1 MSEVTK
7 RKRAKL
13 ASVRKRAKLASV
25 APSEES
31 VWTGVFIL
39 LLEQGYFTIPA
50 TMASATPTV
59 QRPLFC
65 HTIVMAKLDWR
76 VLRMLFSVCNAYR
89 RIYLEE
95 DVYSL
100 AYFSLK
106 LEQNVECVNSH
117 LVCICRQNARLLM
130 LAMTQQRILERV
142 LVNGAVNNGP
152 GNLFD
157 WTLEYS
163 PSRIIAWISIRR
175 PSYEDLLYNS
185 SVGLVL
191 LLQVANHSANTVVF
205 GLPFAPW
212 TLSEFEHHVAGWLI
226 SFCMNWQHVDV

>member
-50 TMASATPTV
+50 TMAYAKPTI

-65 HTIVMAKLDWR
+65 HTIFMAKLDWR
-76 VLRMLFSVCNAYR
+76 VLRMLFSVCKAYR

-100 AYFSLK
+100 ACFSLK

-117 LVCICRQNARLLM
+117 LVQACRQNALLLM
-130 LAMTQQRILERV
+130 HVMTQEKWLERV
-142 LVNGAVNNGP
+142 PVNGVDVK
-152 GNLFD
+152 FCD
-157 WTLEYS
+157 WRLEYS
-163 PSRIIAWISIRR
+163 PSRIICEISIRR
-175 PSYEDLLYNS
+175 PSYDDLYNNP
-185 SVGLVL
+185 SVGLLL
-191 LLQVANHSANTVVF
+191 LLQVANDPENTYVF
-205 GLPFAPW
+205 GLTFAPW
-212 TLSEFEHHVAGWLI
+212 ILSEFEHHVAEWLI
-226 SFCMNWQHVDV
+226 SLCTGWQYVDV